1 MNFDPRTRAREEAE
15 DEAAEREEK
24 LADLLTAVKC
34 LLVNG
39 EKKAAILLIEK
50 VFPDNEGGG

>member
-1 MNFDPRTRAREEAE
+1 MIFDPRTRAREEAE

-24 LADLLTAVKC
+24 LADLLTVIKC
-34 LLVNG
+34 LLANG

-50 VFPDNEGGG
+50 VFPD